1 MRTEGLVFLGTA
13 AFFAVITAVY
23 WFASYESAG
32 STMLALTVGLGL
44 MPGAWLLWWARRMA
58 PRPEDRPDAEMA
70 DGAGPVGSFPGPT
83 AWPVLL
89 ATGAVLA
96 ANGIAFGIWPAV
108 PGVALIVIAACG
120 AIVSSRPR

>member
-13 AFFAVITAVY
+13 AFFSVITAVY

-32 STMLALTVGLGL
+32 STMLLLTVGLGL
-44 MPGAWLLWWARRMA
+44 LPGAWLLWWSRRMA
-58 PRPEDRPDAEMA
+58 PRPEDRADASQA
-70 DGAGPVGSFPGPT
+70 DGAGTVGAFPGPT
-83 AWPVLL
+83 AWPVIL

-108 PGVALIVIAACG
+108 PGVALMVIAACG
-120 AIVSSRPR
+120 AVVSSRPR

>member
-1 MRTEGLVFLGTA
+1 VRTEGLVFLGTA
-13 AFFAVITAVY
+13 VFFSVITALY
-23 WFASYESAG
+23 WFTSYESAG
-32 STMLALTVGLGL
+32 STMLLVTIGLGL

-58 PRPEDRPDAEMA
+58 PRPEDRPDAAMA
-70 DGAGPVGSFPGPT
+70 EGAGRVGSFPGPT

-89 ATGAVLA
+89 AAGAVLA

-108 PGVALIVIAACG
+108 PGAALIVTAACG